1 MNVLYVMQRLSARHK
16 TRILDAAEG
25 DWRVIFRDQ
34 CSPEEQESALHYAT
48 AIFGEPTVEKVL
60 RAENLRWIQMTWAG
74 ADRYTKDPAFP
85 QSVLVSNATGAF
97 GVAIAEYLMGAALA
111 LLRGF
116 PRYVR
121 QQQSGLW
128 QPNYGAATMEGKN
141 ALILGAGDIGTALAA
156 RLKAFDV
163 KTIGVR
169 RMTGSVPIGFDEI
182 HGLSAL
188 DNLLPEADFVFGC
201 LPGTTKTS
209 GLLTEKRLRAMK
221 TDAVLLNAGRGS
233 LLDLDDL
240 TRVLQEGH
248 LRGAALDVCQTE
260 PLPPEHP
267 LWTLE
272 NVLITPHVA
281 GVGFGDMPETED
293 KIVAILCRNLP
304 RVAAGQTPENLVDF
318 VTGYRQSP

>member
-1 MNVLYVMQRLSARHK
+1 MNVLYVMQRLSASHK
-16 TRILDAAEG
+16 TRILDTAGG
-25 DWRVIFRDQ
+25 DWAVIFRDQ
-34 CSPEEQESALHYAT
+34 CSPEEQENALHRAT

-60 RAENLRWIQMTWAG
+60 RAEKLRWIQMTWAG

-97 GVAIAEYLMGAALA
+97 GVAIAEHLIGAALA

-121 QQQSGLW
+121 QQQCSLW
-128 QPNYGAATMEGKN
+128 QPNYGAATLEGKT
-141 ALILGAGDIGTALAA
+141 ALILGAGDIGTALAT

-169 RMTGSVPIGFDEI
+169 RTAGGLPTGFDEI
-182 HGLSAL
+182 HDLSAL
-188 DNLLPEADFVFGC
+188 DKLLPVADLVFGC
-201 LPGTTKTS
+201 LPGTAETA
-209 GLLTEKRLRAMK
+209 GLLTEKRLRSMK
-221 TDAVLLNAGRGS
+221 QDAVLLNAGRGS
-233 LLDLDDL
+233 LLNLDDL
-240 TRVLQEGH
+240 TRVLQEGQ
-248 LRGAALDVCQTE
+248 LRGAALDVCQPE

-281 GVGFGDMPETED
+281 GVGFDDMPETED
-293 KIVAILCRNLP
+293 KIVTILCNNLP
-304 RVAAGQTPENLVDF
+304 RVAAGLMPENLVDF
-318 VTGYRQSP
+318 TTGYRQSR